1 MHNADTQ
8 RLLQRRRT
16 GEPSGLPRAHHRR
29 AQPDRHPASNGNAE
43 DARTSAHVD
52 RQAALDPN
60 LNDRLAIGRNASAAL
75 LRACH
80 AVISGVPALR
90 RHARDTGAGTRVDTD
105 KTAPLRAE
113 TAAHRRRQLRHR
125 HQRLLQVSIVQTQ
138 RAAIQPGEIGSFSP
152 GHRAPW
158 CGVRQRLLK
167 PTPVLRRSRA
177 AHQAGQR
184 PVDRPRSPPSSTA
197 R

>member
-90 RHARDTGAGTRVDTD
+90 RHARDTGAGTPVDTD

-152 GHRAPW
+152 GHRAP
-158 CGVRQRLLK
+158 G
-167 PTPVLRRSRA
+167 A
-177 AHQAGQR
+177 ASASACLNQHRFSAVVEQLIAGQR

>member
-1 MHNADTQ
+1 MTPALPRSFPPRATRMINQIFLAEYSARLAKRRIERATFQHFTLPIATLRAVWRNSASKPGASCYHSAESGFYRVRGSLMHNADTQ

-90 RHARDTGAGTRVDTD
+90 RHARDTGAGT
-105 KTAPLRAE
+105 
-113 TAAHRRRQLRHR
+113 
-125 HQRLLQVSIVQTQ
+125 
-138 RAAIQPGEIGSFSP
+138 PG
-152 GHRAPW
+152 
-158 CGVRQRLLK
+158 
-167 PTPVLRRSRA
+167 
-177 AHQAGQR
+177 
-184 PVDRPRSPPSSTA
+184 
-197 R
+197 